1 MSDPRPIVVLG
12 ASGNVGSALTTQ
24 LAQAGEAV
32 RALYQPAPGEVST
45 LPQGVEEIHGSLD
58 DIDLVR
64 RAMTGARSVF
74 MLTPPSPSQPAW
86 NRTIVT
92 AARDA
97 GVARVVKLSAFDS
110 GVDSSLFMGRW
121 HADGEAV
128 LAESGIDHV
137 ILRPQY
143 FMQMM
148 PRMLGAGARTGV
160 MRGAADVSVRM
171 GFVDVRDIAAVAA
184 VALISSEYDGR
195 ILVPT
200 GPAAPSYGEIAHA
213 VSVASG
219 RDVRYEKRSESD
231 IRADF
236 TARGWPEWHIDDY
249 LKIHST
255 AASELVTGDVL
266 EVTGRAPRS
275 VFDLIDE
282 LDPDWV

>member
-1 MSDPRPIVVLG
+1 MSDSAPVVVLG
-12 ASGNVGSALTTQ
+12 ASGNVGSALTAQ
-24 LAQAGEAV
+24 LADAGEAV
-32 RALYQPAPGEVST
+32 RALYQPAPGDVST
-45 LPQGVEEIHGSLD
+45 LPHGVEEIHGSFD
-58 DIDLVR
+58 DVDLVR
-64 RAMTGARSVF
+64 RAMTGARAVF

-86 NRTIVT
+86 NRTIVN

-148 PRMLGAGARTGV
+148 PRMLNAGARTGV

-184 VALISSEYDGR
+184 MALTRGEYDGR

-200 GPAAPSYGEIAHA
+200 GPTAPSYGEIAHA
-213 VSVASG
+213 VAAVSR
-219 RDVRYEKRSESD
+219 RDVRYEKRPTHD
-231 IRADF
+231 IRTEF
-236 TARGWPEWHIDDY
+236 TARGWPEWHIADY

-255 AASELVTGDVL
+255 AASELVTDDVL

-282 LDPDWV
+282 LSRDWE